1 MARLKG
7 KTIIF
12 EVDGTE
18 YQGACNNV
26 TFTSEVGELGFGNY
40 VDSLEFRCQV
50 VGYQDFA
57 SASLWSKLWDNP
69 GQTITLTYA
78 PHGNATATS
87 TQPHFTATGYAET
100 LPTLGG
106 TAGEY
111 FTFDLSIILDG
122 KPSKVTA

>member
-7 KTIIF
+7 KQIIF

-18 YQGACNNV
+18 FQGAVKNV
-26 TFTSEVGELGFGNY
+26 SFTSEVGELGFGNY
-40 VDSLEFRCQV
+40 VDSLNFSCQV
-50 VGYQDFA
+50 EGYQDFA

-69 GQTITLTYA
+69 GATIALTFA
-78 PHGNATATS
+78 PHGNATASS

-111 FTFDLSIILDG
+111 FVFDLNIILDG
-122 KPSKVTA
+122 KPTKVTA